1 MGRRVVPLE
10 RLVPVQLRE
19 ATGEGGR
26 PTGMPFVLA
35 LDNGQRLT
43 IPSDFDEYAL
53 RRLLAV
59 LEGPRC

>member
-1 MGRRVVPLE
+1 
-10 RLVPVQLRE
+10 
-19 ATGEGGR
+19 
-26 PTGMPFVLA
+26 MPFVLA